1 MSGDPMSKA
10 RMSRLEAYADDEEI
24 EALWAKFAESM
35 NKAQKNSNHPVE
47 TLQAI
52 AVALSALGEGV
63 RQMLLKLSENANK
76 VKDPP

>member
-1 MSGDPMSKA
+1 MSGDPMGKA
-10 RMSRLEAYADDEEI
+10 RMSRLEGYADDEEI
-24 EALWAKFAESM
+24 EALWAKFAESI
-35 NKAQKNSNHPVE
+35 NKAQKNNNHPVE

>member
-10 RMSRLEAYADDEEI
+10 RMSRLEAHADDEEI
-24 EALWAKFAESM
+24 EALWAKFAESI
-35 NKAQKNSNHPVE
+35 NKAQKNNNHPVE